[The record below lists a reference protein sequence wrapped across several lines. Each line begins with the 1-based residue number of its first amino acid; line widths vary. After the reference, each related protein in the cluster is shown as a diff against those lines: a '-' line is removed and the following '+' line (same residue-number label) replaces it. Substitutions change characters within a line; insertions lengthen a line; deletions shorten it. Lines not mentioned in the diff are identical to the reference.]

1 MEEQRLSS
9 SVREDQGTRLGS
21 LIKKKKTPD
30 SLSNHSIT
38 IGVDTRMW
46 LCCGIKFSFLG
57 CHGVEQVWTMDTAPC
72 STSRDTSDDPQLV
85 WIMPTLDTRGKIAA
99 AELAF
104 YAPIAALSLVLII
117 RYAFRRDA
125 GWFFLFIFSASVY
138 YFVSVRKP
146 YNQNDQLI

>member
-1 MEEQRLSS
+1 
-9 SVREDQGTRLGS
+9 
-21 LIKKKKTPD
+21 
-30 SLSNHSIT
+30 
-38 IGVDTRMW
+38 
-46 LCCGIKFSFLG
+46 
-57 CHGVEQVWTMDTAPC
+57 
-72 STSRDTSDDPQLV
+72 
-85 WIMPTLDTRGKIAA
+85 MPTLDTRGKIAA